1 MRAKPGQTANSK
13 SGNRVSVAAL
23 QPGHRADGDI
33 DLVID
38 AQDERARAFH
48 APLHVGNAE
57 RGGGLI
63 LPHGGT
69 DLYRHHHLMAVTVYL
84 ERAMDLHF
92 RNALL
97 GHRALPRSGRK
108 TIRGKRALS
117 RTSPCIFLSRA
128 ALPLWPLMA
137 STTSSPLARPVA
149 GSKPM
154 RPLAS
159 WKGPWTVWSK
169 APRVNSTVVRAG
181 SIWSVLS

>member
-23 QPGHRADGDI
+23 QPGHRADGNI

-38 AQDERARAFH
+38 AQDERARVFH
-48 APLHVGNAE
+48 APLHVGNVE

-63 LPHGGT
+63 LPRGGT

-97 GHRALPRSGRK
+97 GHRALDAIGPEDDPGK
-108 TIRGKRALS
+108 TGALQNVAVHFLIARGVTALAA
-117 RTSPCIFLSRA
+117 RGVHHQLAAGAAGCRVEADAPAGELESPMDGVEQGAESELH
-128 ALPLWPLMA
+128 
-137 STTSSPLARPVA
+137 
-149 GSKPM
+149 
-154 RPLAS
+154 
-159 WKGPWTVWSK
+159 
-169 APRVNSTVVRAG
+169 
-181 SIWSVLS
+181 